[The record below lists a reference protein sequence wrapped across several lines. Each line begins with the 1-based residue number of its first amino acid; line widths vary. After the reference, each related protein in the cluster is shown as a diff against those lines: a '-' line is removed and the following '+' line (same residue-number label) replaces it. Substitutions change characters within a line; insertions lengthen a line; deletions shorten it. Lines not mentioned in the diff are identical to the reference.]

1 MTPPYSSY
9 KRYGLCKKK
18 EKEKEKEKEK
28 KKKKRKRKK
37 IYAKEHVGKI
47 KEKRASFEELSFLFK
62 NIKTSE
68 KKVK

>member
-28 KKKKRKRKK
+28 KEKEKEKKKDLCQRACRENKRKEGV
-37 IYAKEHVGKI
+37 I
-47 KEKRASFEELSFLFK
+47 
-62 NIKTSE
+62 
-68 KKVK
+68 